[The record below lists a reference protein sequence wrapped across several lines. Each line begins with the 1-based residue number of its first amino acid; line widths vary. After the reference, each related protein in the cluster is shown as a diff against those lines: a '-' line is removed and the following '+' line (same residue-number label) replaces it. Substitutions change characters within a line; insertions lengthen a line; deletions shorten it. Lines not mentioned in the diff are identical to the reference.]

1 MLAVNCDQ
9 NNIYEIMNFYQAR
22 KINEM
27 RNVKCSVSYL
37 VSISSILQIR
47 KDIQHYKQ
55 YVMNNESPEDFLA
68 TVRNGT
74 FSQQAA
80 DNVDHS

>member
-1 MLAVNCDQ
+1 MLAVHCDQ
-9 NNIYEIMNFYQAR
+9 NNIYEPINFYQAR
-22 KINEM
+22 ELYEI